1 MTPSDRHTRREERTK
16 EMTGNLNFEFD
27 QRNLPDNLKGDDPQ
41 AAFVDA
47 VFNKMQGSSAGVQR
61 TDPLFAA
68 VVGMLILDGYT
79 DPSSGSFEGGFWA
92 VRGETAKSAKGT
104 DSKGQTTDVMNSS
117 VYAEV
122 ASKIKD
128 YPGHGG
134 VVFYQELA
142 AVSRMLL
149 ANSDAVAI
157 NSPGFLSQ
165 IRVAD
170 DDYMTN
176 GPQGADSFDL
186 PALTGDGAASP
197 DDIRQDNIRAVG
209 VIFAGYQLEQ
219 LRLFEVVDR
228 IAETW
233 WNGQLPV
240 GTDAG
245 TKALDSYYWSS
256 EFRLSDAARHMQ
268 YSRVLGTPGGEV
280 STEVQPNTQL
290 NDLWMRFIASLAEYD
305 RQQRVSDIVSGQR
318 TSALS
323 LTAEAVRQS
332 GRNLAANASLYGWGG
347 TQFAARRLAKQ
358 VATSFDILNNK
369 DIQSA
374 YGVDG
379 PYKVIERVATE
390 QWGASPNIVK
400 YRALAEAGRNI
411 LNLIAKYSTIWSGSN
426 KPLFDDPSTTA
437 QTLADGFQAI
447 VAALTAA
454 QTGGAPVSS
463 SHAPATADGGSSNS
477 GNPAATSSDISDE
490 DRDTFL
496 REAGSV
502 IAVQGIKDDTV
513 SQLSEP
519 SETQY
524 APSIPTVTSG
534 GGGGNGTAGLD
545 QLKQMVSQGQVPDIN
560 TLKNLV
566 MGSH

>member
-1 MTPSDRHTRREERTK
+1 MPN
-16 EMTGNLNFEFD
+16 NLNFKFD
-27 QRNLPDNLKGDDPQ
+27 QRGLPDNLKTEDQ
-41 AAFVDA
+41 QNAFVDA
-47 VFNKMQGSSAGVQR
+47 VFAKMTASASGAQR
-61 TDPLFAA
+61 NDALFAA
-68 VVGMLILDGYT
+68 IVGMMALDGYT
-79 DPSSGSFEGGFWA
+79 DPSAASFDSGFWA
-92 VRGETAKSAKGT
+92 VRGESAQSTTAT
-104 DSKGQTTDVMNSS
+104 DMSGNPSDGSNKDV
-117 VYAEV
+117 YQEV
-122 ASKIKD
+122 AAKIKD
-128 YPGHGG
+128 FAGHAG

-142 AVSRMLL
+142 DVSRKLL
-149 ANSDAVAI
+149 ANTDAVPI
-157 NSPGFLSQ
+157 DSPGFSSQ
-165 IRVAD
+165 IRVFD
-170 DDYMTN
+170 DNYMTN

-197 DDIRQDNIRAVG
+197 DDIRPDNVRAVG
-209 VIFAGYQLEQ
+209 VILAGYQLEQ

-245 TKALDSYYWSS
+245 SKALDNYYWSS
-256 EFRLSDAARHMQ
+256 EFRLSDSARAMQ
-268 YSRVLGTPGGEV
+268 YGRVVGAAGGEV
-280 STEVQPNTQL
+280 STEVQPNTQF

-323 LTAEAVRQS
+323 LTAEAVRQA

-358 VATSFDILNNK
+358 VSTSFDILNNK
-369 DIQSA
+369 DIQAA

-379 PYKVIERVATE
+379 PYKVIERVATD
-390 QWGASPNIVK
+390 QWGAAPNIVK

-411 LNLIAKYSTIWSGSN
+411 LNLIAKYSAIWSGTD
-426 KPLFDDPSTTA
+426 KPLFNDPQTA
-437 QTLADGFQAI
+437 NQQLADGFQALA
-447 VAALTAA
+447 AALLSQATSTSGTHA
-454 QTGGAPVSS
+454 
-463 SHAPATADGGSSNS
+463 APAPNVGVGTNS
-477 GNPAATSSDISDE
+477 TGGNPAAATSDISDD
-490 DRDTFL
+490 DRDMLL
-496 REAGSV
+496 REAGTV

-513 SQLSEP
+513 SQLSQP

-524 APSIPTVTSG
+524 APSIPSFAPAAT
-534 GGGGNGTAGLD
+534 GGNGQQGIE

-566 MGSH
+566 MGAH

>member
-1 MTPSDRHTRREERTK
+1 MAPDLKPTDLK
-16 EMTGNLNFEFD
+16 FEFD
-27 QRNLPDNLKGDDPQ
+27 QRNLPENLKTTDQQDAFVEVVHAKMPGGPSSVLKGD
-41 AAFVDA
+41 A
-47 VFNKMQGSSAGVQR
+47 
-61 TDPLFAA
+61 LFAA
-68 VVGMLILDGYT
+68 IVGMLILDGYT
-79 DPSSGSFEGGFWA
+79 DPTSGSFEGGFWS
-92 VRGETAKSAKGT
+92 VFEESSRSTSFIDKNGKPI
-104 DSKGQTTDVMNSS
+104 DVKNKL
-117 VYAEV
+117 VYEDV
-122 ASKIKD
+122 ASRLKD
-128 YPGHGG
+128 FSGHHG

-142 AVSRMLL
+142 AVCRTLL
-149 ANSDAVAI
+149 ANTDTLPI
-157 NSPGFLSQ
+157 NSGPFFSQ

-170 DDYMTN
+170 DDYMAN
-176 GPQGADSFDL
+176 GPEGADSFDL

-197 DDIRQDNIRAVG
+197 DDIRADNIRAVA

-245 TKALDSYYWSS
+245 TKALDTYYWSS

-290 NDLWMRFIASLAEYD
+290 MDLWLRFIASLAEYD

-379 PYKVIERVATE
+379 PYKVIERVATDH
-390 QWGASPNIVK
+390 WGAAPNIVK

-411 LNLIAKYSTIWSGSN
+411 LNLIAKYSTIWSGST
-426 KPLFDDPSTTA
+426 KPLFDDPATTA
-437 QTLADGFQAI
+437 QTLADGFQAL
-447 VAALTAA
+447 VAALTGNQSGDSSLSGASSLLPS
-454 QTGGAPVSS
+454 GGG
-463 SHAPATADGGSSNS
+463 T
-477 GNPAATSSDISDE
+477 GNPAGAVSDISDE

-524 APSIPTVTSG
+524 APSIPSISP
-534 GGGGNGTAGLD
+534 GGGGNGGAGLD
-545 QLKQMVSQGQVPDIN
+545 QLKAMVSQGQVPDIN